1 MTQNIITTHSDKIEI
16 KNKNNEIIF
25 YNDFIDL
32 LQYILLEK
40 LDMEIFLI

>member
-25 YNDFIDL
+25 YNDFIDI
-32 LQYILLEK
+32 YNMYYWKSWIWK
-40 LDMEIFLI
+40 FL